1 MPANIA
7 AHVETHLETFLRMQ
21 PIGQTQA
28 AVDSVAQRQTC
39 AIKTRIN
46 NLQPLISTITA
57 LASTHLLRSISLDA
71 KRQQQ
76 SGQEI
81 IDNIGDVAAT
91 VLLKIL
97 G

>member
-39 AIKTRIN
+39 AVKTRIN
-46 NLQPLISTITA
+46 NLLPLISAITA
-57 LASTHLLRSISLDA
+57 LASLHPLKPISLVA
-71 KRQQQ
+71 KRQE

-91 VLLKIL
+91 VSLKIPD
-97 G
+97 